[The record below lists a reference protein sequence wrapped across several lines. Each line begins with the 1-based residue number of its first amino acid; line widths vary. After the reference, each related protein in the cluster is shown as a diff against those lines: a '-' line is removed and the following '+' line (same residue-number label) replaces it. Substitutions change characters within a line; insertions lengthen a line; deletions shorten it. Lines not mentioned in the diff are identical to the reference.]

1 MMSDNQKLNKCVTIP
16 YFVHEG
22 ELFRME
28 VINRRLTAVCICS
41 LIALAILARK

>member
-1 MMSDNQKLNKCVTIP
+1 MTSNDKKINECMTIP